1 MNAERNRKIIYWL
14 LPLAGILFCLW
25 YVRSATR
32 DVVYS
37 DYIRLV
43 NSYLPD
49 VWNPDKFLVPDVL
62 TRIPINYLCR
72 IVNVEFFGFTITL
85 ERVLGVVSLGLAGW
99 VFAAYGRSR
108 KIGCLWFAL
117 LMAVMF
123 SLNKWEMLTNGSGWS
138 HFFAF
143 ACFYYHELVLDRV
156 WAGEEKKRDRLK
168 LLVLPWL
175 IILGTAGPYCG
186 VYAATLLLSYG
197 FCMVMDRRKSRGC
210 PGRRGQGSWD
220 TRYLAY
226 MACALIPLL
235 LYMLSNSMAVE
246 EHAGATGRSLGTILA
261 ENPTFPVRFLL
272 KSFSGVLVGGEE
284 LERFMEKGLLSNRMC
299 YALGLFVVCGYLMAL
314 WLNFR
319 FRLYERTI
327 MPLMLLAGGGM
338 NHIIIFIS
346 RYIFEKENYALS
358 SRYALQFQ
366 VGILGIILTFALV
379 WQLREGTNRGYRWLM
394 ALFCL
399 AILMG
404 NGYTTYREIQKA
416 PSREES
422 FERKARLALEVPG
435 MSREELRDRGEELE
449 TDFEYRKGLDK
460 IQSAFRIL
468 EENKLNVFR
477 EYNGGQR

>member
-25 YVRSATR
+25 YVRSATC

-175 IILGTAGPYCG
+175 IILGTAGPYCA

-246 EHAGATGRSLGTILA
+246 EHAGATGRSLWHHTG
-261 ENPTFPVRFLL
+261 
-272 KSFSGVLVGGEE
+272 
-284 LERFMEKGLLSNRMC
+284 
-299 YALGLFVVCGYLMAL
+299 
-314 WLNFR
+314 
-319 FRLYERTI
+319 
-327 MPLMLLAGGGM
+327 
-338 NHIIIFIS
+338 
-346 RYIFEKENYALS
+346 
-358 SRYALQFQ
+358 
-366 VGILGIILTFALV
+366 
-379 WQLREGTNRGYRWLM
+379 
-394 ALFCL
+394 
-399 AILMG
+399 
-404 NGYTTYREIQKA
+404 
-416 PSREES
+416 
-422 FERKARLALEVPG
+422 
-435 MSREELRDRGEELE
+435 
-449 TDFEYRKGLDK
+449 
-460 IQSAFRIL
+460 
-468 EENKLNVFR
+468 
-477 EYNGGQR
+477 

>member
-1 MNAERNRKIIYWL
+1 
-14 LPLAGILFCLW
+14 
-25 YVRSATR
+25 
-32 DVVYS
+32 
-37 DYIRLV
+37 
-43 NSYLPD
+43 
-49 VWNPDKFLVPDVL
+49 
-62 TRIPINYLCR
+62 
-72 IVNVEFFGFTITL
+72 
-85 ERVLGVVSLGLAGW
+85 
-99 VFAAYGRSR
+99 
-108 KIGCLWFAL
+108 
-117 LMAVMF
+117 
-123 SLNKWEMLTNGSGWS
+123 
-138 HFFAF
+138 
-143 ACFYYHELVLDRV
+143 
-156 WAGEEKKRDRLK
+156 
-168 LLVLPWL
+168 
-175 IILGTAGPYCG
+175 
-186 VYAATLLLSYG
+186 
-197 FCMVMDRRKSRGC
+197 
-210 PGRRGQGSWD
+210 
-220 TRYLAY
+220 
-226 MACALIPLL
+226 
-235 LYMLSNSMAVE
+235 
-246 EHAGATGRSLGTILA
+246 
-261 ENPTFPVRFLL
+261 
-272 KSFSGVLVGGEE
+272 
-284 LERFMEKGLLSNRMC
+284 MEKGLLSNRMC

-449 TDFEYRKGLDK
+449 TEFEYRKGLDK

>member
-168 LLVLPWL
+168 LLVLP
-175 IILGTAGPYCG
+175 
-186 VYAATLLLSYG
+186 
-197 FCMVMDRRKSRGC
+197 
-210 PGRRGQGSWD
+210 
-220 TRYLAY
+220 
-226 MACALIPLL
+226 
-235 LYMLSNSMAVE
+235 
-246 EHAGATGRSLGTILA
+246 
-261 ENPTFPVRFLL
+261 
-272 KSFSGVLVGGEE
+272 
-284 LERFMEKGLLSNRMC
+284 
-299 YALGLFVVCGYLMAL
+299 
-314 WLNFR
+314 
-319 FRLYERTI
+319 
-327 MPLMLLAGGGM
+327 
-338 NHIIIFIS
+338 
-346 RYIFEKENYALS
+346 
-358 SRYALQFQ
+358 
-366 VGILGIILTFALV
+366 
-379 WQLREGTNRGYRWLM
+379 
-394 ALFCL
+394 
-399 AILMG
+399 
-404 NGYTTYREIQKA
+404 
-416 PSREES
+416 
-422 FERKARLALEVPG
+422 
-435 MSREELRDRGEELE
+435 
-449 TDFEYRKGLDK
+449 
-460 IQSAFRIL
+460 
-468 EENKLNVFR
+468 
-477 EYNGGQR
+477 

>member
-1 MNAERNRKIIYWL
+1 MDTSRYRKIIYWL
-14 LPLAGILFCLW
+14 LPLLGIGFCLW
-25 YVRSATR
+25 YVKNATC

-49 VWNPDKFLVPDVL
+49 VYDPGRFFVPDVL

-72 IVNVEFFGFTITL
+72 IINVELFGFSVTL
-85 ERVLGVVSLGLAGW
+85 ERVLGVISLGLAGW
-99 VFAAYGRSR
+99 VFGIYCKNKR
-108 KIGCLWFAL
+108 IGIGWFAL

-156 WAGEEKKRDRLK
+156 WAGEEKTRDRLK

-175 IILGTAGPYCG
+175 IILGTAGPYCAI
-186 VYAATLLLSYG
+186 YAVTILMSYA
-197 FCMVMDRRKSRGC
+197 FCMIRG
-210 PGRRGQGSWD
+210 RMRENEWD
-220 TRYLAY
+220 MRYIAY
-226 MACALIPLL
+226 MACTLAPLL
-235 LYMLSNSMAVE
+235 LYILSNSFAVE
-246 EHAGATGRSLGTILA
+246 EHAGATGRSLMEILSDH
-261 ENPTFPVRFLL
+261 PDFPIRFLL
-272 KSFSGVLVGGEE
+272 KSFAGILVGGEE
-284 LERFMEKGLLSNRMC
+284 LQELVRQGVITNRFL
-299 YALGLFVVCGYLMAL
+299 YIIGLFVVSGYLFAL
-314 WLNFR
+314 WLNLRFR
-319 FRLYERTI
+319 FYEKTLLP
-327 MPLMLLAGGGM
+327 MMLLVGGGL
-338 NHIIIFIS
+338 NHILIFMS
-346 RYIFEKENYALS
+346 RYIFESESYALS

-366 VGILGIILTFALV
+366 VGILGIILTFALA
-379 WQLREGTNRGYRWLM
+379 WQMKERTDRGYRWGM

-435 MSREELRDRGEELE
+435 MSREELKDRGEELE
-449 TDFEYRKGLDK
+449 TEFEYRKGLDK
-460 IQSAFRIL
+460 IQNAFRIL

-477 EYNGGQR
+477 E